1 MSHQP
6 VIDGLEF
13 AKAASRL
20 QGAWPVGE
28 FQRLRDALHSAAGTL
43 RYELEGVPDEQGRP
57 ALHLKVQGEL
67 QLICQRCLAAL
78 EFPLRVETSLR
89 LATTQAEVDAEPLE
103 AEGPDCIVAGKAMPV
118 QALVEDEVLL
128 AIPIAPRHESCAG
141 GEKPAA
147 ESRGSAGARQTPFA
161 GLRGLMGGTKH

>member
-20 QGAWPVGE
+20 QGAWPVAE
-28 FQRLRDALHSAAGTL
+28 FLRLHDALRSTAGTL
-43 RYELEGVPDEQGRP
+43 HYELQGIPEEQGRP
-57 ALHLKVQGEL
+57 ALHLRVRGEL
-67 QLICQRCLAAL
+67 HLTCQRCLGAL
-78 EFPLRVETSLR
+78 EFPLRIETSLR
-89 LATTQAEVDAEPLE
+89 LAATQEEVDAEPLG
-103 AEGPDCIVAGKAMPV
+103 ADGPECIVAGKDMQV

-128 AIPIAPRHESCAG
+128 AIPIAPRHEACAG
-141 GEKPAA
+141 AA
-147 ESRGSAGARQTPFA
+147 RDAAADAAGARQTPFA